1 MDTPS
6 EPRAKGASVGWVPRL
21 AWQDLRGSASR
32 LLLYFSSIVVGV
44 AALAAV
50 ESFRHNVR
58 AAIDEQAQF
67 MLGADIAMAS
77 RRPVPA
83 DAEAVFHEIP
93 GRRARE
99 WRFYSMVTFQ
109 ASGDTRLANVRGV
122 DPDFPF
128 YGAIDTDPVSAAAA
142 FRDGLYALVDES
154 LLFQFDAAVGDPIRI
169 GAQTFTILGALKGI
183 PGEIGAAT
191 LFVGPRVYIP
201 LASVE
206 GTELVQPGSLV
217 RYRTYFQLD
226 GPADVEA
233 AVQRLDAEV
242 VPMGFDL
249 ETVERRKYST
259 GEAMERVSRF
269 LQLLSLTA
277 LLLGGIGVSSGIQM
291 QVRRRLQVAAI
302 LRCLGASRRGT
313 FAVFLLQV
321 AGLAALAAL
330 VGAALGRLVQMGLPR
345 LLGDLLPVSLRAE
358 LVPSALGMAMGAGF
372 LLCFLFALFPL
383 LALRR
388 VSPAGALRESD
399 LHESR
404 VWFDPARAAVALLIA
419 LLFGAFAFLQTET
432 PRQAFGFL
440 GGIAVAFAALA
451 GAALLAMA
459 LLRRLRPS
467 RLPFVIRQG
476 IGNLYRPNNRTVTM
490 ILSIGLGVSL
500 LSLVYLVYASVMAQ
514 TERTG
519 EGDLPNLILFDI
531 QPGEVREVRSLL
543 LEDGFPV
550 HTETPIVTM
559 RLERLKGRPIAEWRR
574 DRNPD
579 IEDWALDWEYRTTY
593 RAALTETEALHSGV
607 WHPRWRD
614 GEPIPIP
621 ISIDIEMTRALNI
634 GLGDRLTFDVHG
646 MLLEVVVASVRNV
659 NWQKMTTNF
668 FVVFPTGVLEEAPHF
683 FAMVSR
689 AESPAA
695 SARLQRAVGRRF
707 PHVSII
713 DLNAILDS
721 IEGLLDRV
729 RFVFR
734 FMSLFTILTGVLV
747 VCGAVLTGNSQR
759 TQESLLLRTLGASER
774 QLKRIYAVEYI
785 GLGTLAALLG
795 LGLAHVGAW
804 AVCRYVMKVPLAFSP
819 HVAIATLVLT
829 VGITWLLGMS
839 LSFGAVRR
847 PPLQRLREEQAS

>member
-1 MDTPS
+1 MLPS
-6 EPRAKGASVGWVPRL
+6 STTNRGTHGWVFRL

-32 LLLYFSSIVVGV
+32 LLLYFASIVVGV

-58 AAIDEQAQF
+58 SAIDEQAQL

-77 RRPVPA
+77 RRPVPVE
-83 DAEAVFHEIP
+83 AETVFEQIP

-99 WRFYSMVTFQ
+99 WRFYSMVTFPE
-109 ASGDTRLANVRGV
+109 SGDTRLANVRGV

-128 YGAIDTDPVSAAAA
+128 YGSIDTDPPSAAAD
-142 FRDGLYALVDES
+142 FQDGLYALVDES

-201 LASVE
+201 LATVE
-206 GTELVQPGSLV
+206 GTALVQPGSLV
-217 RYRTYFQLD
+217 RYRTYFQID
-226 GPADVEA
+226 RPAEIEA
-233 AVQRLDAEV
+233 AVRRLDEEV

-259 GEAMERVSRF
+259 GEAMERVTRF

-330 VGAALGRLVQMGLPR
+330 VGAALGRVVQMGLPR
-345 LLGDLLPVSLRAE
+345 LLGDLLPVALDAE
-358 LVPSALGMAMGAGF
+358 LVPMALGTAMGAGF

-404 VWFDPARAAVALLIA
+404 VWFDPARAAVAALIA
-419 LLFGAFAFLQTET
+419 LLFGGFAFLQTET

-440 GGIAVAFAALA
+440 GGLALAFAALA

-467 RLPFVIRQG
+467 AWPFVIRQG
-476 IGNLYRPNNRTVTM
+476 LGNLYRPNNRTVTM

-531 QPGEVREVRSLL
+531 QPGEVRQVRSLL

-550 HTETPIVTM
+550 HSETPIVTM
-559 RLERLKGRPIAEWRR
+559 RLERLKGRPVTEWRR
-574 DRNPD
+574 ERNPD
-579 IEDWALDWEYRTTY
+579 MEDWALDWEYRTTY
-593 RAALTETEALHSGV
+593 RADLTETEALHSGE
-607 WHPRWRD
+607 WHPRWRE
-614 GEPIPIP
+614 GEPVP

-646 MLLEVVVASVRNV
+646 MPLEVVVASVRNV

-668 FVVFPTGVLEEAPHF
+668 FVVFPPGVLEQAPHF

-689 AESPAA
+689 AESPAD
-695 SARLQRAVGRRF
+695 SARLQRAVGRNF

-713 DLNAILDS
+713 DLNAILES

-734 FMSLFTILTGVLV
+734 FMSLFTILTGALV
-747 VCGAVLTGNSQR
+747 VCGAILTGNSQR

-774 QLKRIYAVEYI
+774 QLKRIYAAEYI
-785 GLGTLAALLG
+785 GLGSLSALLG
-795 LGLAHVGAW
+795 LGLAHLGAW

-819 HVAIATLVLT
+819 SVAMATLVLT
-829 VGITWLLGMS
+829 IGLTWLLGMS

-847 PPLQRLREEQAS
+847 PPLQRLREEQAA